1 MLHNLRIL
9 WVEQLKKCWTH
20 ITSDSSEEEERK
32 ITFCSFS
39 FHSFL
44 CNKKIEIKRE
54 MSADYRKSYL
64 WAKKYLL
71 KIANFSILI
80 VLLKFSF
87 FFDITAFTAYGI
99 RMKSGA
105 HIIKEKFSALCIH
118 CGKNYYFSFYYISF
132 IYDICIWRNCLQP
145 YLVHFYN
152 AFPLYVIIASGASF

>member
-1 MLHNLRIL
+1 
-9 WVEQLKKCWTH
+9 
-20 ITSDSSEEEERK
+20 
-32 ITFCSFS
+32 
-39 FHSFL
+39 
-44 CNKKIEIKRE
+44 

-118 CGKNYYFSFYYISF
+118 CGKNYYFSFYSISF

-152 AFPLYVIIASGASF
+152 AFLYTILLAFFNWYQLSYMCYSFLQYDLPSPSSPGWA